1 MSGADG
7 LTTGDEV
14 AQLKEQLKEL
24 KSKLEMAEKRL
35 LEERAELK
43 FHRRVWQRRYD
54 Y

>member
-1 MSGADG
+1 MSGVDG

-14 AQLKEQLKEL
+14 AHLKEQLKEL
-24 KSKLEMAEKRL
+24 QSKLEMVEKRL

-54 Y
+54 H